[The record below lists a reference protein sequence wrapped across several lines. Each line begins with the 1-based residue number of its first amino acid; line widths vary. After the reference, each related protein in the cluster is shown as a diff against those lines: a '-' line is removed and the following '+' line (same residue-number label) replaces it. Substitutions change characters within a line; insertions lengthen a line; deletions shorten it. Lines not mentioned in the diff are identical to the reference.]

1 MAASASLTIPVTVAT
16 PTQAYDLQRI
26 LDSTPGAE
34 NIAIDSAAG
43 TVVFDYQF
51 PGNID
56 ATMRRLAKGGLSGG
70 DAIKVSVPVKNLA
83 GKVVDPHALIEAL
96 NASPAVRNA
105 AYDGNSVS
113 ATIVGATNAMR
124 YIYEEILIAGLTAI
138 DVPTVAGKQEF
149 VL

>member
-1 MAASASLTIPVTVAT
+1 MAASASLTIPVSAAT
-16 PTQAYDLQRI
+16 PTQAYDVQRI

-34 NIAIDSAAG
+34 NIRIDGAAG
-43 TVVFDYQF
+43 TAVFDYQF

-56 ATMRRLAKGGLSGG
+56 ATMRRLTKRGLFPGGT
-70 DAIKVSVPVKNLA
+70 IEMSVPVKNLT
-83 GKVVDPHALIEAL
+83 GKVVDSTELISSL

-105 AYDGNSVS
+105 VFDGETVS
-113 ATIVGATNAMR
+113 ATILGATNAMR
-124 YIYEEILIAGLTAI
+124 YVYEEILIAGLTAI

>member
-1 MAASASLTIPVTVAT
+1 MAASASLTIPVTAAT
-16 PTQAYDLQRI
+16 PTQAYDVQRI

-34 NIAIDSAAG
+34 NIAIDGAAG
-43 TVVFDYQF
+43 TAVFDYQF

-56 ATMRRLAKGGLSGG
+56 ATVRRLTKRGLFAGGT
-70 DAIKVSVPVKNLA
+70 IKVIVPVKNLT
-83 GKVVDPHALIEAL
+83 GKVVDPTELVSAL
-96 NASPAVRNA
+96 NASPAVRDA
-105 AYDGNSVS
+105 TYDGTSVS

-124 YIYEEILIAGLTAI
+124 YMYEEILIAGLTAI